1 LTTVQ
6 QRIFN
11 TSQQRSFLFEVTT
24 AAKALLLSEGTD
36 ARYGARHLKRAIER
50 LLVQPICNLI
60 ATSQVS
66 RGACIRVDWEPT
78 LDHLTFIREANGVP
92 CAATIKPA
100 SRLAAA

>member
-1 LTTVQ
+1 MTTVQ

-50 LLVQPICNLI
+50 LLVEFYSKLARLVFMKEYRAAGP
-60 ATSQVS
+60 QVGE
-66 RGACIRVDWEPT
+66 R
-78 LDHLTFIREANGVP
+78 
-92 CAATIKPA
+92 
-100 SRLAAA
+100 AAAA